1 MALLVTGGAGFIGSN
16 FIIDCIKNFNEK
28 VINLDKLTYAG
39 NLENLSEVK
48 DNSNYQFI
56 EGDILDSSLVNEIF
70 AKYKPSAVVHF
81 AAESHVDRSIDN
93 PNNFLQT
100 NIIGTFNLLESSKI
114 YWDNLAKTEKLKF
127 RFLHISTDEVFGSL
141 SEQDE
146 PFSEDNRFEPNSPY
160 SASKASSDH
169 LARAWNRTYGL
180 PIITTNC
187 SNNYGPYQFPE
198 KFIPLMILNA
208 LDNKKLPIYG
218 DGNYIRDWIYVKDH
232 CDAIFKILKL
242 GAVGEDYNIGGE
254 NHKKNIDI
262 VNQICNILDELRPK
276 SDQKSYKNLITF
288 VKDRPGHDRRYA
300 INANK
305 ISKELKWKPK
315 ETFNTGLQKTIS
327 WYLSNETWVKSVQN
341 RGYKDWIKKK
351 YSFDK

>member
-208 LDNKKLPIYG
+208 LENKKLPIYG

-242 GAVGEDYNIGGE
+242 GAVGENYNIGGE
-254 NHKKNIDI
+254 NQKKNIDI
-262 VNQICNILDELRPK
+262 VNQICNILDELKPR

-327 WYLSNETWVKSVQN
+327 WYLSNETWVKGVQN